1 MFSRMSAAVAVSA
14 TVHLS
19 LIYLPA
25 LPAGS
30 SPVMHPMVLH
40 ARLHPAPSP
49 PPRHHVKTSERAAA
63 HSPSAVPAVVTVA
76 SPAIPLAA
84 TPAPM
89 QSAEDPELETM
100 VPTGAVIDT
109 VHYAAKELDIYPQAR
124 RPITAAFPRAA
135 VDTKTAGSVTLLVL
149 IDEVGRVTEAS
160 VRDSVPAGLFEVAAQ
175 HAVANAEFY
184 PAQKDGR
191 TVRSQILIRVEF
203 DATASD
209 GQ

>member
-1 MFSRMSAAVAVSA
+1 MSAAVAVSA

-19 LIYLPA
+19 LIYFPS

-30 SPVMHPMVLH
+30 TTVMYPMVLD
-40 ARLHPAPSP
+40 ARLQPSPSP
-49 PPRHHVKTSERAAA
+49 PPRHHVKTPERAGV
-63 HSPSAVPAVVTVA
+63 HSPSALPAVVTVPL
-76 SPAIPLAA
+76 PAIPLAA
-84 TPAPM
+84 TPAPAPM
-89 QSAEDPELETM
+89 QSAADPELETIA
-100 VPTGAVIDT
+100 PTGAVIDT

-124 RPITAAFPRAA
+124 RPITPAYPTAA
-135 VDTKTAGSVTLLVL
+135 VDMKTAGSVTLLVL

-160 VRDSVPAGLFEVAAQ
+160 VRDSVPVGLFEVAAQ